1 MKGGLVKWNDHQM
14 THLTGS
20 SQRISFQSIF
30 KANISQTVE
39 TCIICTQ
46 SQLSGWLLE
55 SIKCFQIKIKCLLQ
69 LSSFNSCPLWINIT
83 RHQYKRQGI
92 SYFFT
97 ETFVIAGKQNC
108 PILHNHFTCLPDCGR
123 LLYGQL
129 KSQSQ
134 DPWFSLIQLVLL
146 FIACCVTVSV
156 VHRPVVVCLLA
167 SARLPPT
174 PLHCHQEKIPRV
186 RILRNSSCLILETAD
201 L

>member
-55 SIKCFQIKIKCLLQ
+55 PIKCVAQNQMSAPAFQLQ
-69 LSSFNSCPLWINIT
+69 LLPLMNKYYQAPIQHG
-83 RHQYKRQGI
+83 REPH
-92 SYFFT
+92 
-97 ETFVIAGKQNC
+97 TFSLRLLSLQTQNC

-123 LLYGQL
+123 LLSVQL
-129 KSQSQ
+129 KTQFR
-134 DPWFSLIQLVLL
+134 DP
-146 FIACCVTVSV
+146 
-156 VHRPVVVCLLA
+156 
-167 SARLPPT
+167 
-174 PLHCHQEKIPRV
+174 
-186 RILRNSSCLILETAD
+186 
-201 L
+201 

>member
-1 MKGGLVKWNDHQM
+1 MVGCLSQ
-14 THLTGS
+14 S
-20 SQRISFQSIF
+20 S
-30 KANISQTVE
+30 V
-39 TCIICTQ
+39 
-46 SQLSGWLLE
+46 LH
-55 SIKCFQIKIKCLLQ
+55 KIKCLLQ

-108 PILHNHFTCLPDCGR
+108 QILHNHFTCLPDCGR

-129 KSQSQ
+129 KTQFR

-146 FIACCVTVSV
+146 FIACCCVTVSV
-156 VHRPVVVCLLA
+156 VHPTVVVCLLA

-186 RILRNSSCLILETAD
+186 RILRFSRCLFLETAD

>member
-55 SIKCFQIKIKCLLQ
+55 SIKCVAQNQMSAPAFELQ
-69 LSSFNSCPLWINIT
+69 LLPLMNKYYHTFSPRLLSLQVNRIV
-83 RHQYKRQGI
+83 QYF
-92 SYFFT
+92 S
-97 ETFVIAGKQNC
+97 
-108 PILHNHFTCLPDCGR
+108 LHFTCLPDCGH

-129 KSQSQ
+129 KTQFR
-134 DPWFSLIQLVLL
+134 DPWFTLIQLVLL
-146 FIACCVTVSV
+146 FIACCCVTVSV
-156 VHRPVVVCLLA
+156 VHPTVVVCLLA
-167 SARLPPT
+167 SARLPPK
-174 PLHCHQEKIPRV
+174 PLHCHQEKIPGV
-186 RILRNSSCLILETAD
+186 RILRFSRCLFLETAD